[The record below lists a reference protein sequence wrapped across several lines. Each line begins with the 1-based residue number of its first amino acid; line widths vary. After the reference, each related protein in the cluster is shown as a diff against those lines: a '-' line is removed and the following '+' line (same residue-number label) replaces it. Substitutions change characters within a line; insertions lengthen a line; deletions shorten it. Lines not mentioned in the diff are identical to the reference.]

1 MVETTTTCAR
11 SLPYITQQLT
21 VILRV
26 CRAWLRVVLPLLWMD
41 VILSTPILA
50 KFSSAVTTRNAAL
63 IRILNLY
70 RSAIYKAQA
79 KLTMR
84 AIALTGM
91 TLESLLK
98 AVLDAQPQHFT
109 SVGLSSEL
117 SPQPQIS
124 PPKLFKSES
133 VAKLCS

>member
-11 SLPYITQQLT
+11 SLPCITKQLT
-21 VILRV
+21 VIPRV

-41 VILSTPILA
+41 VILSTPRLA

-79 KLTMR
+79 NLTMR

-109 SVGLSSEL
+109 SVGLS
-117 SPQPQIS
+117 
-124 PPKLFKSES
+124 
-133 VAKLCS
+133 